1 MASNRSSSG
10 GIAVGGNRCT
20 AAGPIQELIRRAAL
34 ERLRELQTP
43 AVEALSQAIEAE
55 EQQLARSGEV
65 IALGPDHAVR
75 LRAATSVL
83 DRTGMGPTSSTDV
96 NVQASVHL
104 MELIAQ
110 LDDDQP

>member
-1 MASNRSSSG
+1 MEGIEPASSK
-10 GIAVGGNRCT
+10 
-20 AAGPIQELIRRAAL
+20 RAAL

-43 AVEALSQAIEAE
+43 AVEALAQAIHAE
-55 EQQLARSGEV
+55 EQQLARNGEV
-65 IALGPDHAVR
+65 TGLGPDHAVR

-83 DRTGMGPTSSTDV
+83 DRTGIGPTSSTDV

-110 LDDDQP
+110 LDGQP